1 MKILIAS
8 VDLLMFS
15 GYIVMACFWA
25 QQAALASAKLASS
38 KGQEAPEF
46 HKAINLADFYFEHIS
61 PRT

>member
-1 MKILIAS
+1 
-8 VDLLMFS
+8 
-15 GYIVMACFWA
+15 MACFWA